1 LPYSHSADTNT
12 ATMTTHR
19 NSNMSSLDTL
29 LLAAVLLSLAALF
42 VGVFYTNSIASDF
55 PLRKLS
61 AYKSGYEATYNAE
74 SSVKTELVSFR
85 VLQPDGSLE
94 IKHIDVDTVVKN
106 DLSDQEAT
114 TVVPPRRNLR
124 PKDRQLEGEQVG
136 DDDSTSVKDLAFY
149 RKVNYVQAGTCKYGF
164 LRVLTVSSH
173 LFFRAVCSDTDPT
186 DGFSPSTPCR

>member
-19 NSNMSSLDTL
+19 NNNNMSSLATL

-94 IKHIDVDTVVKN
+94 IKHIDVDTAVKI
-106 DLSDQEAT
+106 DLSDQEAKV
-114 TVVPPRRNLR
+114 VVPPRHNLR
-124 PKDRQLEGEQVG
+124 PKDRQLEREKEGA
-136 DDDSTSVKDLAFY
+136 DDSTSDEDLAFY
-149 RKVNYVQAGTCKYGF
+149 RKVNYVQSGTCKYA
-164 LRVLTVSSH
+164 V
-173 LFFRAVCSDTDPT
+173 FFVC
-186 DGFSPSTPCR
+186 